1 MDINKDIL
9 DIAKEFVL
17 NLINIRPRSWTI
29 SLAESFFKKIS
40 LNILDKR
47 QNLTQ
52 YMNQYKNE
60 LQNSPSLPSLDN
72 KSSLVFTD
80 PR

>member
-1 MDINKDIL
+1 M
-9 DIAKEFVL
+9 

-29 SLAESFFKKIS
+29 SLVDSFFKKIS

-52 YMNQYKNE
+52 YVSQYKNV
-60 LQNSPSLPSLDN
+60 LQNSPSLPSLEN

-80 PR
+80 PRENDRLKKQKTIES